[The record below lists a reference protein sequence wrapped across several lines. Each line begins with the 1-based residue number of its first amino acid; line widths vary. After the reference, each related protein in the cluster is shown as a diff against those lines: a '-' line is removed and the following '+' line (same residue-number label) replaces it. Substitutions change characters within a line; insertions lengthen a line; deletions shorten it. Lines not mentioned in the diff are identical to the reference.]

1 MITQITEF
9 LGTCISE
16 EIGTF
21 AEGNGRTFSYR
32 KACKL
37 IKQYSNEMFNELAL
51 QLRNPWADHTNIKT
65 RKGVKYLHIVHSCT
79 DYIFIVE

>member
-1 MITQITEF
+1 MITQITQL

-21 AEGNGRTFSYR
+21 AETKGKTFSYR

-37 IKQYSNEMFNELAL
+37 IKQYSNGLYNELAL
-51 QLRNPWADHTNIKT
+51 HLRNPWADQTNIKT

>member
-1 MITQITEF
+1 MITEITQF

-21 AEGNGRTFSYR
+21 AESKGKGFSYR

-37 IKQYSNEMFNELAL
+37 IKAYSSEMYSELAL
-51 QLRNPWADHTNIKT
+51 HLKNPWSDETNIKT
-65 RKGVKYLHIVHSCT
+65 RKGTKYLHIVHSCT
-79 DYIFIVE
+79 DYIFVVV